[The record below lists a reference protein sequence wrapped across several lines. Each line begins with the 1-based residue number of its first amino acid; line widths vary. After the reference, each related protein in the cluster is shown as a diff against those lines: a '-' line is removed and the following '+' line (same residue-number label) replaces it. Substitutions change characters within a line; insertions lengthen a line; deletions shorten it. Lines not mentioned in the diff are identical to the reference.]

1 MPLRKFTLGE
11 VGLLRMIF
19 ISAGLSGQLILSAHA
34 CLTDCAIDVSFTGK
48 YTEETCEVLVNNGSN
63 NGVVT
68 LPQISTNS
76 LKNNA
81 SEAGSTPFDIALKN
95 CPANR
100 SVTLFFNSRLSSFDS
115 TTGNLINNTI
125 DKTYSLNVQIRVRKE
140 DGSQVFIDN
149 SSTGQT
155 YLIPATAETISHRF
169 AASYY
174 ALGDSAVTAGKVQT
188 IAGVELDYK

>member
-68 LPQISTNS
+68 LTQISTNS

-81 SEAGSTPFDIALKN
+81 SEAGSTPFDISLKN

-100 SVTLFFNSRLSSFDS
+100 SVTLFFNSRLSSFDG